1 MLGTAEPA
9 VVRSMLAALFLFGSL
24 GTAAELVL
32 LEHNEDIWQLVPLV
46 LIGIG
51 CVSLAALTLTRAG
64 VSVRAF
70 QLAMVLFIAS
80 GIAGVL
86 LHYEGNVEFEL
97 ELRPGAAGL
106 ELFWEAMKRAI
117 PALAPG
123 TMILLGALGLAC
135 TYHYPA
141 VRRPRTNGGRPSTC
155 GCAR

>member
-1 MLGTAEPA
+1 MALGTAEPA
-9 VVRSMLAALFLFGSL
+9 VARSMLAAIFLLGSL

-32 LEHNEDIWQLVPLV
+32 LEHTEDIWQLVPLV

-51 CVSLAALTLTRAG
+51 CVSLAALTLTRTG

-86 LHYEGNVEFEL
+86 LHYQGNVEFEL

-106 ELFWEAMKRAI
+106 ELFREAMKGAT

-123 TMILLGALGLAC
+123 TMILLGALGLAY
-135 TYHYPA
+135 TYHHPA
-141 VRRPRTNGGRPSTC
+141 GRRPEAVIPGSTGGVR
-155 GCAR
+155 